1 MRATGTPENRD
12 CQNPGHPGHLGHLET
27 SDRQNLIQRPEPD
40 NLDRWCPVG
49 RAGPFR
55 GSCGSLA
62 STSKAARA

>member
-40 NLDRWCPVG
+40 NFDR
-49 RAGPFR
+49 
-55 GSCGSLA
+55 
-62 STSKAARA
+62 